1 QRIIELLGAG
11 RGAARRVDVD
21 DDGDVARFLQ
31 PLQRLDPLLVAAD
44 QAFDVDPRARSR
56 CRERSRPALCRNRAD
71 GNDRRDGNQ
80 ASRDTPEGQLAA
92 DPAAIDDHVRI
103 ERHRIS
109 PEMIS
114 AFCIRS
120 VSEALSDYIN
130 CDAIRRKQG
139 PASLLPLWEKVPERS
154 GGG

>member
-1 QRIIELLGAG
+1 
-11 RGAARRVDVD
+11 
-21 DDGDVARFLQ
+21 
-31 PLQRLDPLLVAAD
+31 
-44 QAFDVDPRARSR
+44 
-56 CRERSRPALCRNRAD
+56 
-71 GNDRRDGNQ
+71 

-130 CDAIRRKQG
+130 CYAIRRKQG
-139 PASLLPLWEKVPERS
+139 PASLLPLWEKVDRRREAAASRMRGCLRELCSWREPLIRRFAPPSPTRGEGRNKKAPVET
-154 GGG
+154 GA